1 MRDLETLRAE
11 FVRGEYLE
19 PKETYEL
26 LARTICDHDITD
38 ESHCCSR
45 TFCEHTSY
53 LGCRCPVC
61 YSDRAP
67 AYYSES
73 LQGYD
78 SAIDDSYSE
87 ISLEECDARMNLNTD
102 GQVYDQP
109 PEVG

>member
-1 MRDLETLRAE
+1 MRDLETLRSE
-11 FVRGEYLE
+11 FVRGGYLE
-19 PKETYEL
+19 SKEVYGL
-26 LARTICDHDITD
+26 LASTVCDHDITD
-38 ESHCCSR
+38 ESHACTR

-87 ISLEECDARMNLNTD
+87 ISLEECDDLMSLNTD